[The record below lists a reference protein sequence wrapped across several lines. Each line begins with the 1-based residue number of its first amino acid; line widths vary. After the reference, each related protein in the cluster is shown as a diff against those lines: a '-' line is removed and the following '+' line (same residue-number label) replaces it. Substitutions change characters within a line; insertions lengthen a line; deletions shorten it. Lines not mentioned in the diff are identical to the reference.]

1 MPNLTMQVSI
11 KDIEYIYPS
20 VNSERSEQEVT
31 VTAGKATVVQFNQT
45 VAESG
50 HGFQGYKI
58 NPRNLTLWVNSTGQ
72 LDMAIAQLGRNSIA
86 VVNLK
91 FEST

>member
-1 MPNLTMQVSI
+1 MQNLTMQVSI
-11 KDIEYIYPS
+11 KDIKYIYPS
-20 VNSERSEQEVT
+20 VDSERSEQEVT

-72 LDMAIAQLGRNSIA
+72 LDMAIALLGRNSAA
-86 VVNLK
+86 VAN
-91 FEST
+91 